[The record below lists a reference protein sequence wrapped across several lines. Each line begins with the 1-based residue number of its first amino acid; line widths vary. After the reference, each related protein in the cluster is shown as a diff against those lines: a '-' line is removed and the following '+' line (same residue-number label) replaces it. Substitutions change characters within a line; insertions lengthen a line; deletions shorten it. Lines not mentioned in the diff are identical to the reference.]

1 MVNSVL
7 FFIIAYTS
15 MFAFSGSGDIR
26 RALFNPM
33 ELQGQGKLTFYFSGG
48 FTRVSENRYQ
58 YVYDS
63 YDNTVGKIAVYS
75 HTKFYPDLPDFLVTY
90 RAANRVFGYLGST
103 KFADLNYTFHQKSR
117 DANYVVRVDSVME
130 QKGDIRF
137 YEIGAGSQ
145 ISLFSFLLGLVY
157 AHGSQD
163 SLVFSG
169 FMPEAGAGFF
179 SSNIDITLRFY
190 PGIKLQG
197 DMEKKLPP
205 VIYGDFTLKA
215 PSKQLDRV
223 TISLTYQNWEK
234 SYSQYHDTFGGM
246 ISLFHTFQDV
256 TTVGVGGAITT
267 SYVDGDTFIP
277 TYMLYV
283 SHRLNLMEVGS
294 QIDYTPFSYNQS
306 EKIEESK
313 LSVNLFI
320 KMNI

>member
-1 MVNSVL
+1 MVNL
-7 FFIIAYTS
+7 LPFFIIIYTS

-26 RALFNPM
+26 RALPNPM
-33 ELQGQGKLTFYFSGG
+33 ELQEQGKLTFYFQGG

-58 YVYDS
+58 YVYDA

-90 RAANRVFGYLGST
+90 KVKKIGFGYIGST

-130 QKGDIRF
+130 QKGNIRF

-145 ISLFSFLLGLVY
+145 ISLFTFLLGLAYV
-157 AHGSQD
+157 HGEQD

-169 FMPEAGAGFF
+169 FMPEVGTGFF
-179 SSNIDITLRFY
+179 CSNFDITLRFY

-205 VIYGDFTLKA
+205 IIFGDFTLKA

-223 TISLTYQNWEK
+223 TISLTYENWEK

-256 TTVGVGGAITT
+256 TTVGVGGGITT
-267 SYVDGDTFIP
+267 SYVDGDTYIP
-277 TYMLYV
+277 TYVLYV
-283 SHRLNLMEVGS
+283 SHKLNLMEVGS
-294 QIDYTPFSYNQS
+294 QIAYTPFSYNQS

-320 KMNI
+320 KKNI